1 MSYLNLSQFLEQ
13 QTGNLTPELAQV
25 ISTIADTCQTIDQAL
40 QKGALAG
47 VLGSA
52 QHENVQGEEQK
63 KLDVISNDYLIDA
76 LKVHPQV
83 GGLASEEL
91 DEFTP
96 AQENGK
102 YLVLFDPLDGSSN
115 IDINMCV
122 GTIFSILPA
131 KNAVTQAEDF
141 MQAGNQQVAAGYVLY
156 GPSTMLALTV
166 GAGTVF
172 FTFDPET
179 QQFLLTSENIQVA
192 VDTKEYAINSS
203 NQRHWEN
210 PVKRYIEE
218 LLAGKTGPREKDFNM
233 RWVACMVGDIHRIL
247 CRSGIFMYPYDLKDP
262 KKAGRLRL
270 MYEANPMSMLIEQAG
285 GASTTGRV
293 RILDIQPT
301 DLHQRVPV
309 IIGSK
314 NEVDLVTGYHN

>member
-1 MSYLNLSQFLEQ
+1 MSYLTLSQFLEQ
-13 QTGNLTPELAQV
+13 KTGNLTPELAQV
-25 ISTIADTCQTIDQAL
+25 IETIGNTCKAIDQLL

-76 LKVHPQV
+76 LKVHPHV

-96 AQENGK
+96 AQENGEF
-102 YLVLFDPLDGSSN
+102 LVLFDPLDGSSN

-131 KNAVTQAEDF
+131 QNAVTKAEDF
-141 MQAGNQQVAAGYVLY
+141 MQPGTNQAAAGYVLY
-156 GPSTMLALTV
+156 GPSTMMALTV
-166 GAGTVF
+166 GAGVVF

-179 QQFLLTSENIQVA
+179 QEFLLTSENIQVA
-192 VDTKEYAINSS
+192 ADTKEYAINAS
-203 NQRHWEN
+203 NQRHWEE
-210 PVKRYIEE
+210 PVKRYIGE
-218 LLAGKTGPREKDFNM
+218 LQDGKTSVRGKDFNM

-247 CRSGIFMYPYDLKDP
+247 CRSGIFLYPYDTKDP
-262 KKAGRLRL
+262 QKAGRLRL
-270 MYEANPMSMLIEQAG
+270 MYEANPMSMLMEQAG

-293 RILDIQPT
+293 RILEIQPT
-301 DLHQRVPV
+301 ELHQRVPV
-309 IIGSK
+309 VIGSK
-314 NEVDLVTGYHN
+314 NEVDLVTHYHH